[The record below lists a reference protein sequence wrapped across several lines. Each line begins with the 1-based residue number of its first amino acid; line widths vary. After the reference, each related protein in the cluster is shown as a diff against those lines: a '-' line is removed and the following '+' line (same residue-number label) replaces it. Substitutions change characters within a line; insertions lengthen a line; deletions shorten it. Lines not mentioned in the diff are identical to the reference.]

1 MFSLKELRHLIISI
15 FVLTFAFA
23 FDDKRP
29 RFELEYWLTN
39 FIYFFLTVTIV
50 VLVYLISQKLMAYK
64 YKANISYRIIT
75 ISRFWFGPS
84 KGFLSRFF
92 KNFNIEYPIG
102 IILSLLVTL
111 FTNGRLLFLAVGRF
125 LVDYKKHKR
134 LGFKIAHLTE
144 YEIAKIAI
152 AGPLSSAILALVFKI
167 IGGFDEIVLVSSLYA
182 VFNMIPLADN
192 DGSKILFGAKYLYF
206 FILSF
211 VLFSAVLVNLT
222 TGLLAGV
229 LAFIIA
235 LVIFFSLLYKA
246 LR

>member
-29 RFELEYWLTN
+29 KFELEYWLTN

-84 KGFLSRFF
+84 K
-92 KNFNIEYPIG
+92 KENKINYPIG
-102 IILSLLVTL
+102 IIISLLITIFTKAKLIFVTL
-111 FTNGRLLFLAVGRF
+111 GSFII
-125 LVDYKKHKR
+125 DYKKYKR
-134 LGFKIAHLTE
+134 LGFKIAHLTQ
-144 YEIAKIAI
+144 YEIAKIAAVGPI
-152 AGPLSSAILALVFKI
+152 AATLLALIFKSIGNFNEI
-167 IGGFDEIVLVSSLYA
+167 ILVSSMYA
-182 VFNMIPLADN
+182 VFNMIPLADS
-192 DGSKILFGAKYLYF
+192 DGSKILFGAKYFYF

-211 VLFSAVLVNLT
+211 VLASALLVNFLEGIT
-222 TGLLAGV
+222 AGLISFIVALIIFITI
-229 LAFIIA
+229 LFRAF
-235 LVIFFSLLYKA
+235 KD
-246 LR
+246 